1 MTNWADLVAIN
12 DALARYADGVN
23 RRDKALWASAWDEDA
38 EWFLFGPDTIRG
50 RDAIVAAWVEA
61 MAGFPFVVM
70 FASQGQVKIEGDH
83 ATGVSYT
90 DEVARMADG
99 TEVRVTGTYEDRY
112 VRRDGRWG
120 FAYRKFTALHTQ
132 TL

>member
-83 ATGVSYT
+83 AAGVSYT